1 MIVSLYTP
9 EHLAGIKLICMMI
22 LYSLPGYYTYRVTL
36 VALNFKHNGMDTII
50 KEIRC
55 SAEEWKNRSLAVP

>member
-1 MIVSLYTP
+1 
-9 EHLAGIKLICMMI
+9 MI
-22 LYSLPGYYTYRVTL
+22 LYSLPGYYTYHVTL

-55 SAEEWKNRSLAVP
+55 SAEDWKNRSLPVP